1 MYNIGVIGGSRANGK
16 YMEMSVQ
23 LGRLLADSHATVICG
38 GLTGVMEWVS
48 RGVREAGGVVIGIL
62 PGMDP
67 ASGNEFLTARIPTGL
82 GYIRNFI
89 IIRASEAVIAID
101 GATGTLSEAAFALSE
116 GKSVIVLGE
125 LEIDHLKNGDGKLL
139 HAETPEEAVELA
151 LKEAE
156 KERRRVVGTN
166 WPPGTE

>member
-1 MYNIGVIGGSRANGK
+1 MLNIGVIGGSRAEAK
-16 YMEMSVQ
+16 YMEMSIE

-48 RGVREAGGVVIGIL
+48 RGVKEAGGVVVGIL

-67 ASGNEFLTARIPTGL
+67 TSGNEFLTVRIPTGL

-125 LEIDHLKNGDGKLL
+125 LEIDHLKIDDGKLL
-139 HAETPEEAVELA
+139 YAKTPGEAVKLA

-156 KERRRVVGTN
+156 KERGRAARSN